1 MDSKETHRNSHEDH
15 RPTRLGRF
23 GHFFRR
29 KAHHREVLH
38 VSTRIFAK
46 LPVLDVGISTGS
58 RGEFFC
64 EFDRLSNHHKSAYVC
79 FVNVHMLMEAQ
90 QNHEFRGIVN
100 AADVACPDGLP
111 VAQSVAWIYA
121 LRQSQI
127 AGPDTLPDLMNL
139 AHLSGKRIF
148 VLGSTPDVLAAFQ
161 KRAEADYGPELV
173 VGTASPPFRTLSP
186 EEDQALVDRIN
197 ATKADMIFVALG
209 CPKQEKWMHAH
220 RGKVHGCMYG
230 LGYAIPVYAGIE
242 SRAPR
247 WMIERGL
254 EWAFR
259 LSSNP
264 RRLLKRYVRT
274 NSAFLLQL
282 VRAKFW
288 HRVELDRGDY

>member
-1 MDSKETHRNSHEDH
+1 MLKNRAPKRD
-15 RPTRLGRF
+15 
-23 GHFFRR
+23 
-29 KAHHREVLH
+29 VLH
-38 VSTRIFAK
+38 ISSRIFAK

-64 EFDRLSNHHKSAYVC
+64 EFDRLSDHRTSAYVC

-90 QNHEFRGIVN
+90 QNHEFREIVN

-121 LRQSQI
+121 MRQRQI
-127 AGPDTLPDLMNL
+127 AGPDTLPELMNL
-139 AHLSGKRIF
+139 ANLTGKKIF
-148 VLGSTPDVLAAFQ
+148 VLGSTPDVLNAFK
-161 KRAEADYGPELV
+161 KRADADYGDELV
-173 VGTASPPFRTLSP
+173 VGVASPPFRNLTP
-186 EEDQALVDRIN
+186 EEDQALVDQIN
-197 ATKADMIFVALG
+197 ASKADMIFVALG
-209 CPKQEKWMHAH
+209 CPKQEKWMQAH
-220 RGKVHGCMYG
+220 RGRVNGCMFG

-259 LSSNP
+259 LSSSP
-264 RRLLKRYVRT
+264 RRLLGRYVRT
-274 NSAFLLQL
+274 NSAFLLQIM
-282 VRAKFW
+282 RTSFW